1 MRAAIPQTEQRV
13 LLIDHSY
20 TALAI
25 ISKLIQKNI
34 PHAQIDIA
42 VSSEEALELLQQN
55 HYNLV
60 TMSRNL
66 PDMSCHELVEKIRI
80 GLNVRSTPIIILSG
94 ESLDIFE
101 DDLACQLVNGYFDK
115 KLGQKKLVAYIQSFL
130 SQDAPKAIQAAN
142 ILYVED
148 SATVA
153 QAVKGFLTRHGHN
166 YLLAKDAE
174 QALQHIKHSFTHAHL
189 EPFDLL
195 ITDIELEGHM
205 SGRDLIREVRH
216 GLGLGYA
223 QFPILVTTGSNF
235 ESDPRGLNRLFTAGA
250 NELIE
255 KPVIESLLTARLNN
269 LLLLRQQ
276 YLQLNVKS
284 KNISVENV

>member
-1 MRAAIPQTEQRV
+1 MPVATPQTEQKV
-13 LLIDHSY
+13 LLVDHSY

-25 ISKLIQKNI
+25 ISKLIQKHI
-34 PHAQIDIA
+34 PHVQVDIA
-42 VSSEEALELLQQN
+42 VSSQEALDLLQLN
-55 HYNLV
+55 HYHLV

-80 GLNVRSTPIIILSG
+80 GMNVRSVPIIILSG

-166 YLLAKDAE
+166 YLLARDAE
-174 QALQHIKHSFTHAHL
+174 QALQHIQHSFTRTHL

-205 SGRDLIREVRH
+205 SGCDLIREVRH

-223 QFPILVTTGSNF
+223 QLPILVTTGSNF
-235 ESDPRGLNRLFTAGA
+235 ESDPRGLNRIFTAGA
-250 NELIE
+250 NDLIE
-255 KPVIESLLTARLNN
+255 KPVVESLLTARLNN

-276 YLQLNVKS
+276 YLMLNAQS
-284 KNISVENV
+284 QWQSAESY

>member
-1 MRAAIPQTEQRV
+1 MLPADILNEQKV

-25 ISKLIQKNI
+25 IRKLVQKNI
-34 PHAQIDIA
+34 QGVHVDIA
-42 VSSEEALELLQQN
+42 TSSAQAIEFLQQN
-55 HYNLV
+55 RYSLIS
-60 TMSRNL
+60 MSRNL
-66 PDMSCHELVEKIRI
+66 PDMSYHQLVEKIRVGMNI
-80 GLNVRSTPIIILSG
+80 RTTPIIILTG
-94 ESLDIFE
+94 ESLDIFD
-101 DDLACQLVNGYFDK
+101 DDLTCQMVNGYFDK
-115 KLGQKKLVAYIQSFL
+115 RLGQKKLVAYVRSFL
-130 SQDAPKAIQAAN
+130 SQDAPEAIQAAN

-153 QAVKGFLTRHGHN
+153 QVVKTFLTRHGHN
-166 YLLAKDAE
+166 YLLARDAE
-174 QALQHIKHSFTHAHL
+174 HALQHIKHSYTKTHI

-223 QFPILVTTGSNF
+223 QLPILVTTSSNF
-235 ESDPRGLNRLFTAGA
+235 EADPRGLNRIFTAGA
-250 NELIE
+250 NDLIE
-255 KPVIESLLTARLNN
+255 KPVVESLLTGRMNN

-276 YLQLNVKS
+276 YQKLHATQ
-284 KNISVENV
+284 

>member
-1 MRAAIPQTEQRV
+1 MLPVDILNEQKV

-25 ISKLIQKNI
+25 ICKLIQKNI
-34 PHAQIDIA
+34 DGVNVDIA
-42 VSSEEALELLQQN
+42 TSSTQAIEFLQQN
-55 HYNLV
+55 RYSLIS
-60 TMSRNL
+60 MSRNL
-66 PDMSCHELVEKIRI
+66 PDMGCHQLVEKIRVGMNI
-80 GLNVRSTPIIILSG
+80 RSTPIIILSG
-94 ESLDIFE
+94 ESMDIFE

-115 KLGQKKLVAYIQSFL
+115 KLGQKKLVAYVRSFL
-130 SQDAPKAIQAAN
+130 SQDAPEAIQAAN

-148 SATVA
+148 SPTVA
-153 QAVKGFLTRHGHN
+153 QAVKTFLTRHGHN

-174 QALQHIKHSFTHAHL
+174 HALQHLKHSYTQTHI

-223 QFPILVTTGSNF
+223 QLPILVTTSSNY
-235 ESDPRGLNRLFTAGA
+235 ESDPRGLNRIFTAGA
-250 NELIE
+250 NDMIE
-255 KPVIESLLTARLNN
+255 KPVVESLLTGRLNN

-276 YLQLNVKS
+276 YQQLHAQAPVAMAKG
-284 KNISVENV
+284 